1 MKNGILYGIG
11 VGPGDPE
18 LMTRKAVSTIRA
30 CDIIAIPQ
38 KEREQCLALRIA
50 MGAVPELAEMPILE
64 IHMPMTKDPEA
75 LKEAYL
81 AGSEALIVRLQA
93 GKKVGFLTLGD
104 PSVYSTYMY
113 LHKLVLSQG
122 YDARIIPGVPS
133 FCAAAAV
140 CGEALCLGDEQLHVI
155 PGSYGQAE
163 ALSYPGTKIIMKN
176 ASQELR
182 ALLKGGSF
190 DITTVEKC
198 GLTDQ
203 KIYRGIDAL
212 PEETS
217 YFRLMIVRDSHK
229 E

>member
-18 LMTRKAVSTIRA
+18 LMTLKAVSTIRA

-38 KEREQCLALRIA
+38 KKKEQCLALRIA

-64 IHMPMTKDPEA
+64 IHMPMTKNPEVLENAYRAGADA
-75 LKEAYL
+75 LCAQ
-81 AGSEALIVRLQA
+81 LQE
-93 GKKVGFLTLGD
+93 GKTVGFLTLGD

-113 LHKLVLSQG
+113 LHKLVLEQG
-122 YDARIIPGVPS
+122 FDARVIPGVPS

-155 PGSYGQAE
+155 PGSYDHGE
-163 ALSYPGTKIIMKN
+163 ALAFSGTKIIMKN
-176 ASQELR
+176 DSPELR
-182 ALLKGGSF
+182 TLLKEKKVNV
-190 DITTVEKC
+190 TTVEKC
-198 GLTDQ
+198 GLPDQ
-203 KIYRGIDAL
+203 QIYRGIEAL
-212 PEETS
+212 PEDKS
-217 YFRLMIVRDSHK
+217 YFRLMIVRDSPQ